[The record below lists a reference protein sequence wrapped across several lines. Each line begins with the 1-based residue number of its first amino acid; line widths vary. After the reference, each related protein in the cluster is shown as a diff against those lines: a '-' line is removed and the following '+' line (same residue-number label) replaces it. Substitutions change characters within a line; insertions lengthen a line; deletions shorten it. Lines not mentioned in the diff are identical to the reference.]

1 MPMKKIFLVLL
12 LSLAAGPA
20 HAAIK
25 TQVVDYAY
33 EGVTLK
39 GFLAWDDAIQ
49 GKRPGVM
56 VVHEFWGLNDYARSR
71 AEQLAKL
78 GYVAFA
84 ADMYGDGKSSTHPEE
99 ARKMMAEVRANAKTW
114 LGRAN
119 AALQVLR
126 DNPHV
131 DANHIAAIGYC
142 FGGATVLALAYSGA
156 DLAAVVSF
164 HGALMVPESTQAIKA
179 RILILQGAEDPFV
192 PAETI
197 QKLKAALD
205 QGKVK
210 YKFVA
215 YPKAVHGFTNPD
227 ADKAGMKGVA
237 YQAEADRLSWQ
248 EMLSLFQEV
257 MKPGK

>member
-1 MPMKKIFLVLL
+1 MKKLL
-12 LSLAAGPA
+12 LAFIMALISVSA
-20 HAAIK
+20 HAEIK
-25 TQVVDYAY
+25 TQVVDYSY

-39 GFLAWDDAIQ
+39 GYLAWDDAIS

-56 VVHEFWGLNDYARSR
+56 VVHEWWGLNDYARKR
-71 AEQLAKL
+71 TEQLARL

-84 ADMYGDGKSSTHPEE
+84 ADMYGDGKSTTHPEE
-99 ARKMMAEVRANAKTW
+99 AGKMMGAVRENMKTW

-126 DNPHV
+126 DNPLV
-131 DANHIAAIGYC
+131 DAKSLAAIGYC
-142 FGGATVLALAYSGA
+142 FGGATVLQMAYSGA

-164 HGALMVPESTQAIKA
+164 HGALVVPNSTQAIKA
-179 RILILQGAEDPFV
+179 RILILHGAEDPFV
-192 PAETI
+192 TADTI
-197 QKLKAALD
+197 EKLKAALD

-210 YKFVA
+210 YKFIA
-215 YPKAVHGFTNPD
+215 YTKAVHGFTNPD

-248 EMLSLFQEV
+248 EMLSLFHEV
-257 MKPGK
+257 MGPGK